1 MPKTFKPSSH
11 DMRPG
16 AAPQAAEAAT
26 GIGEDYS
33 RSPRPHYLER
43 ISALG
48 FYRGWLFF
56 MTLLGA
62 LVAAGYLWASYGPR

>member
-1 MPKTFKPSSH
+1 MKKTFKPSSH

-16 AAPQAAEAAT
+16 AAPQAAT
-26 GIGEDYS
+26 GVGEDYS

-48 FYRGWLFF
+48 FCRGWLFF
-56 MTLLGA
+56 MTLLCA